1 MGCCCCCFPI
11 LPESSRTID
20 EHVPLSRAPPSSVVP
35 TGEVDRNLASNLYT
49 SLQPPLPVSVAPRN
63 LQTPSKLPTTQTNSS
78 EGSRVITTNSVPE
91 KVSEKETWR
100 ADDFTDIDL
109 KKKNRETIDECPI
122 CLEEYD
128 FDNPKL
134 LTKCGHDF
142 HLACILEWMERS
154 EACPVCDKVCVS
166 SKTPFTTCFL
176 LRVTLTTV
184 SLSFVL

>member
-35 TGEVDRNLASNLYT
+35 TEAVNRNLASNLYT
-49 SLQPPLPVSVAPRN
+49 APLQPPLPVSFSPRN
-63 LQTPSKLPTTQTNSS
+63 HHTPLKLPTTHSNSS
-78 EGSRVITTNSVPE
+78 EGSQGTTTHNVPE
-91 KVSEKETWR
+91 KVPEKEKWP
-100 ADDFTDIDL
+100 ADDFADIDL

-128 FDNPKL
+128 IDNPKL

-154 EACPVCDKVCVS
+154 EACPVCDKELV
-166 SKTPFTTCFL
+166 
-176 LRVTLTTV
+176 LTE
-184 SLSFVL
+184 S

>member
-1 MGCCCCCFPI
+1 MI
-11 LPESSRTID
+11 LKILFWFYSLVDVFIVVFVQSSRTID

-49 SLQPPLPVSVAPRN
+49 SRQPPLPVSVAPRN

-122 CLEEYD
+122 CLEGMFCFYHS
-128 FDNPKL
+128 KL
-134 LTKCGHDF
+134 HNQ
-142 HLACILEWMERS
+142 I
-154 EACPVCDKVCVS
+154 
-166 SKTPFTTCFL
+166 
-176 LRVTLTTV
+176 
-184 SLSFVL
+184 